1 MKFGQLMSKI
11 EELLVN
17 SYISE
22 TANIEFKNFN
32 KLVIKDKNISSMFH
46 LYTEMSNRK
55 GLDKTTADLFI
66 NESLRQIDKI
76 VSKLKT
82 QRVEYWVKDV
92 VTENKYK
99 DIDNLVYNT
108 PDKIMENIESRKNLV
123 SVLSESVDTKEH
135 VNLPIETVLNI
146 ANKSIEG
153 YIDNLDET
161 SKKDLSKVLM
171 TEDTELSKEF
181 DELKNN
187 TIKMLSNITESLD
200 DITTKK
206 IQETI
211 DTVKNEV
218 YSKINY
224 VRLFNLYNNLS

>member
-1 MKFGQLMSKI
+1 MKFGHLMSKI
-11 EELLVN
+11 EELLIN

-22 TANIEFKNFN
+22 TTNIELKNFN
-32 KLVIKDKNISSMFH
+32 KLVIENKNISSMFH
-46 LYTEMSNRK
+46 LYTELSNRK
-55 GLDKTTADLFI
+55 NLDKTTADLFV

-82 QRVEYWVKDV
+82 QKLEYWVKDV
-92 VTENKYK
+92 VSENKYQ

-108 PDKIMENIESRKNLV
+108 PDKIMENVASRKNIV
-123 SVLSESVDTKEH
+123 KVLGESSEVKNH
-135 VNLPIETVLNI
+135 VNLPMETVLNI

-153 YIDNLDET
+153 YIENLDEN

-171 TEDTELSKEF
+171 TEDVELSKEF
-181 DELKNN
+181 SELKEK

-200 DITTKK
+200 EITTKK
-206 IQETI
+206 LQETI
-211 DTVKNEV
+211 ESVKDEV

-224 VRLFNLYNNLS
+224 VRLYNLYNNLS

>member
-22 TANIEFKNFN
+22 TANIELKNFN
-32 KLVIKDKNISSMFH
+32 KLVIEDKNISSMFH
-46 LYTEMSNRK
+46 LYTEMSNKK

-92 VTENKYK
+92 VAENKYK

-108 PDKIMENIESRKNLV
+108 PDKIMENVESRKNLV

-171 TEDTELSKEF
+171 TEDIELSKEF

-200 DITTKK
+200 DVTTKK

>member
-22 TANIEFKNFN
+22 TANIELKNFN
-32 KLVIKDKNISSMFH
+32 KLVIEDKNISSMFH
-46 LYTEMSNRK
+46 LYTEMSNKK

>member
-22 TANIEFKNFN
+22 TANIELKNFN
-32 KLVIKDKNISSMFH
+32 KLVIEDKNISSMFH

>member
-153 YIDNLDET
+153 YINNLDET

>member
-22 TANIEFKNFN
+22 TANIELKNFN
-32 KLVIKDKNISSMFH
+32 KLVIEDKNISLMFH
-46 LYTEMSNRK
+46 LYTEMSNKK

>member
-22 TANIEFKNFN
+22 TANIELKNFN
-32 KLVIKDKNISSMFH
+32 KLVIEDKNISSMFH
-46 LYTEMSNRK
+46 LYTEMSNKK
-55 GLDKTTADLFI
+55 GLDKATADLFI

>member
-46 LYTEMSNRK
+46 LYTEMSNKK